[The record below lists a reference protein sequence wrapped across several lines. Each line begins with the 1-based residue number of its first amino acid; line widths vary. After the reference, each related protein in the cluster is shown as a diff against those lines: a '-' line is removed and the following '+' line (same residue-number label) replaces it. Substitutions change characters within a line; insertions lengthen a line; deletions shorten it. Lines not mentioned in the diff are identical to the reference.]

1 MHIRTHPPTHPHRPA
16 VREGLTLV
24 VLWALLVGA
33 KHLDGG
39 EALDLVAAAKAL
51 VLVSVHC
58 PHLDH
63 TLDGE
68 REEERGKGREGGVEG
83 GEERVEVGK

>member
-1 MHIRTHPPTHPHRPA
+1 M
-16 VREGLTLV
+16 LTLV

-39 EALDLVAAAKAL
+39 EALDLVAPAKTL
-51 VLVSVHC
+51 VLVSVHR

-63 TLDGE
+63 TLHGE
-68 REEERGKGREGGVEG
+68 REGERGKGREGGVEG
-83 GEERVEVGK
+83 GEERVEVGR